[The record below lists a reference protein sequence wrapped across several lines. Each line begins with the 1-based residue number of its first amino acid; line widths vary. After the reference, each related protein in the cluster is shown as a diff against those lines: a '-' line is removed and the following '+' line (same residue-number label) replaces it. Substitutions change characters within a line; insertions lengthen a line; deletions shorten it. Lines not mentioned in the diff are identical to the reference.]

1 MDIKNLYSRICTQV
15 KKYRFALLI
24 LLTGIALLLI
34 PTSREKE
41 TVKQE
46 VPITAKNTH
55 EVTSESLGAILSQI
69 KGAGKTE
76 VLLTCLS
83 GERTVYVFD
92 ERITTGENGTDQETK
107 AVILSDADRQEDAL
121 IEQILAPEYL
131 GAVVVCQ
138 GADDPRVAL
147 AVSDAV
153 SKATGLGTDRISVC
167 KME

>member
-1 MDIKNLYSRICTQV
+1 MDIKNLYSRTCKQV

-41 TVKQE
+41 TVME
-46 VPITAKNTH
+46 AIPVAAKNTH
-55 EVTSESLGAILSQI
+55 EVTSESLGAILSRI

-92 ERITTGENGTDQETK
+92 ERITTGESGTDQEMK
-107 AVILSDADRQEDAL
+107 AVILSDSDRKEDAL